1 MNRNVLIFLAGLL
14 LSCEQ
19 NQGKPSVASTE
30 INLYF
35 PLEQFVEQ
43 QSEIL
48 DGARVRKKASIKEEE
63 LIVEEELNAEEWGYE
78 LNVFA
83 QADINKASMASSYD
97 IVEENGSTVYR
108 LKPDEKSAI
117 KEIRVTYENQQINR
131 VSFISYKENLFY
143 TSGST
148 GEMVLDPNS
157 GKLSSY
163 YVGAS
168 QKVWFLPINEMKIE
182 GEILSP

>member
-1 MNRNVLIFLAGLL
+1 MNRHALILLAGLL

-19 NQGKPSVASTE
+19 NQGRPTVAPPE
-30 INLYF
+30 IDRYF
-35 PLEQFVEQ
+35 PLKEFVAQ

-48 DGARVRKKASIKEEE
+48 DGAKVRKKASIREEK
-63 LIVEEELNAEEWGYE
+63 LVVEEVFNAEEWGYE
-78 LNVFA
+78 LSVFA
-83 QADINKASMASSYD
+83 QADINKVSMASSYD
-97 IVEENGSTVYR
+97 ILEEKGATVYR
-108 LKPDEKSAI
+108 LKPDEQSAI
-117 KEIRVTYENQQINR
+117 KEIKVTYENEQVNR

-148 GEMVLDPNS
+148 GELVLDPES

-168 QKVWFLPINEMKIE
+168 QKAWFLPVNEMEIE